1 MTEPTAPQN
10 SGPRS
15 NPSFVVGALY
25 ASITVT
31 LLWWAL
37 AFLPLPVPD
46 PVLYNLRSVCFG
58 TLPNGLPDTWGWL
71 LLALSPVSIFGFLI
85 AVWSDEIGPSLR
97 HSLRSPFG
105 RFVFAVA
112 LVSTIGT
119 FGYAGYRVVTI
130 KLAET
135 AGSELDLAGE
145 MPEDYPRTHKPAPDF
160 TLINQYGAAV
170 TLSSLRGSTV
180 ILTFAYAHCATVCPT
195 IIHAARNGATQAR
208 QLTTNPVVLV
218 FITLDPWRD
227 TVSALP
233 SLAEAW
239 VLTCKRISCPVK
251 WTRSWQHCRPMISPP
266 RATRNPARYPIR
278 RSPTSLVRMVPSN
291 IHSPTLHRPGWHSLC
306 RGWGARQLYI
316 RLQLRWHAAT
326 RPPAWKTMYTARV
339 IQAG

>member
-25 ASITVT
+25 ASVAVT

-85 AVWSDEIGPSLR
+85 AVWSDEIGPSLQ
-97 HSLRSPFG
+97 HSLRNPLG
-105 RFVFAVA
+105 KIVFAVA
-112 LVSTIGT
+112 LLSTIGT

-130 KLAET
+130 KLAEK
-135 AGSELDLAGE
+135 AGSELDMAGE

-239 VLTCKRISCPVK
+239 QLGADMQAHLLSGEVDTVMAALQAYDIPTARDQKSGEISHPSIAYV
-251 WTRSWQHCRPMISPP
+251 ISPEG
-266 RATRNPARYPIR
+266 TIEYTLSNP
-278 RSPTSLVRMVPSN
+278 T
-291 IHSPTLHRPGWHSLC
+291 
-306 RGWGARQLYI
+306 
-316 RLQLRWHAAT
+316 
-326 RPPAWKTMYTARV
+326 PAWIAQSVQRV
-339 IQAG
+339 SR